1 MKKKFLSFIESQQL
15 FTPDDELLVAVSGGV
30 DSMVLCELL
39 KSGDYKFSVAHCN
52 FQLRGADSEAD
63 ETFVK
68 NYCQTHWIPFY
79 TKKFDTLAV
88 AETTKKSIQE
98 TARDLRYSWFS
109 ELLDENEKL
118 KYILTAHHASDNVET
133 ILYRLAKGTGLKGL
147 TGISIKDERR
157 IVRPLL
163 FAFKKDILDYAE
175 KNDIAYREDVSNE
188 SDKYRRNYIR
198 HHIVPAFENINPAF
212 EKTVAHSIE
221 IFNAVFSFYTD
232 AVSRFEKNFVKNKKE
247 QTIIDW
253 EKLNLVIHK
262 KILLYEFLSPFNF
275 NTEQVEQIISAL
287 EKDNESGKKFFSDTH
302 ELLLNRKKIFLREKI
317 FQKKIE
323 KFFKKNN
330 QENFLKIIPE
340 KNFEKLKFEMGF
352 FFDYNKFYFVGKKFE
367 IKNLQEL
374 NSFFL
379 EDKIVAFIDADVTK
393 FPLTIRTSKEGDK
406 FQPFGMDGHSK
417 LLSDYFRDLKLSEF
431 EKEKQLILTDADDE
445 IIWIICQ
452 RTDERFKVTEKTT
465 TVWKLSMKSMKKN
478 SENL

>member
-1 MKKKFLSFIESQQL
+1 MKKRFLSFIETQQL
-15 FTPDDELLVAVSGGV
+15 FTLDDELLVAVSGGV

-39 KSGDYKFSVAHCN
+39 NSCDYKFSVAHCN
-52 FQLRGADSEAD
+52 FQLRDADSDAD

-68 NYCQTHWIPFY
+68 NYCESGLIPCF
-79 TKKFDTLAV
+79 TKKFDTLAI
-88 AETTKKSIQE
+88 AEATKKSIQE
-98 TARDLRYSWFS
+98 TARDLRYAWFS

-147 TGISIKDERR
+147 TGISVKDERR

-232 AVSRFEKNFVKNKKE
+232 AVSGFEKKFVKNKKE

-253 EKLNLVIHK
+253 EKLNLVVHK

-275 NTEQVEQIISAL
+275 NPEQVEQIISTL
-287 EKDNESGKKFFSDTH
+287 EKENESGKKFSSDTH
-302 ELLLNRKKIFLREKI
+302 ELLLNRKKIFLREKKI
-317 FQKKIE
+317 SEKKFENFFQKKIFE
-323 KFFKKNN
+323 KK
-330 QENFLKIIPE
+330 
-340 KNFEKLKFEMGF
+340 FEKLKFEMSF